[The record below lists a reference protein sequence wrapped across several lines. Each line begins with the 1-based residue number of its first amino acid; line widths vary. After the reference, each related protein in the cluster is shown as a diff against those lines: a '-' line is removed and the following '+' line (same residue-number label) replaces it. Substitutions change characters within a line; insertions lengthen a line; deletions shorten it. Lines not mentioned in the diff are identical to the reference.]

1 MIFINKQK
9 NLIDVVSS
17 RKAAEKDYDDIIWD
31 YGVNDPRLAELAN
44 QIQEYEEL
52 EKEGITI
59 SPNFWCFTWNNLK
72 PFKNNDLGC
81 DVMSHSKY

>member
-31 YGVNDPRLAELAN
+31 HGVNDPRLAELAN

-52 EKEGITI
+52 EKEGVTI
-59 SPNFWCFTWNNLK
+59 SPNF
-72 PFKNNDLGC
+72 
-81 DVMSHSKY
+81 